1 MKKLSILLFALL
13 LITACKKTTSNQ
25 IIEVNGVTF
34 TMIQVE
40 GGTFQMG
47 ATPEQGNS
55 PMADEKPAH
64 QVTLSTYY
72 IGETEVTQE
81 LWKAVMG
88 NNPSS
93 FKGNNKPVD
102 NVSYNDI
109 VNDFLPRLNSMT
121 GMDFRLPT
129 EAEWEYAARGG
140 KKSKGYKFSGSNDI
154 GEVAVYSKNSSNL
167 GEDSPEYGTHNV
179 KSMKPNE
186 LGIYDMTGNVME
198 WCSNWGEKYTEEP
211 QIDPQGPATGNWRS
225 IRGGNW
231 GGLPGYCR
239 VSSRTS
245 VGPNASCSGYGF
257 RLAL

>member
-55 PMADEKPAH
+55 PMGDEKPAH

-102 NVSYNDI
+102 NV
-109 VNDFLPRLNSMT
+109 
-121 GMDFRLPT
+121 
-129 EAEWEYAARGG
+129 
-140 KKSKGYKFSGSNDI
+140 K
-154 GEVAVYSKNSSNL
+154 
-167 GEDSPEYGTHNV
+167 
-179 KSMKPNE
+179 
-186 LGIYDMTGNVME
+186 
-198 WCSNWGEKYTEEP
+198 
-211 QIDPQGPATGNWRS
+211 
-225 IRGGNW
+225 
-231 GGLPGYCR
+231 
-239 VSSRTS
+239 
-245 VGPNASCSGYGF
+245 
-257 RLAL
+257 